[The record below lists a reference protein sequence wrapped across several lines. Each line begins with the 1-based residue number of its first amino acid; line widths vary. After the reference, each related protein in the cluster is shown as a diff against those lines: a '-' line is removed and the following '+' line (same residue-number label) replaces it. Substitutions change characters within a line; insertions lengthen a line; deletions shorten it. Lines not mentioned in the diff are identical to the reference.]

1 MIHGVKTKTLRI
13 IPDERGRLMEII
25 RSDDPLFQKFGQ
37 LYMTTTYP
45 GVVKAWHYHEKQ
57 TDNIA
62 VVRGMVKLAL
72 YDPREDSPTLG
83 EVDELFVG
91 EYNPILVQIPQ
102 GVYHGWK
109 CIGEDEAIIINTPTE
124 VYDYEQPDE
133 YRVDPHE
140 NTIPYDWSRKDG

>member
-1 MIHGVKTKTLRI
+1 
-13 IPDERGRLMEII
+13 MEII